1 MSANDHFYVTEPVFS
16 LEKKV
21 LERLGRTS
29 GNVEFHNVSINLGFC
44 ETCDYPV
51 DGFSVTVD
59 SEQVWPSDEV
69 IAEVGGYA
77 TLDEEGFYDEGRESL
92 RFTKMGD
99 FFLWLSGMTGAE
111 ILEHHDREWEEYA
124 LEQESEMLDEELDR
138 ASIDDQLVDDD

>member
-1 MSANDHFYVTEPVFS
+1 MSINDHFYVTEPVFS

-59 SEQVWPSDEV
+59 GEQVWPSDEV
-69 IAEVGGYA
+69 IAEVGGYT
-77 TLDEEGFYDEGRESL
+77 TLDEEGSYDEVRESL
-92 RFTKMGD
+92 CFTKMGD
-99 FFLWLSGMTGAE
+99 FFLWLSGMTGVE
-111 ILEHHDREWEEYA
+111 ILEHHDRF
-124 LEQESEMLDEELDR
+124 
-138 ASIDDQLVDDD
+138 